1 MTPTQVWTR
10 TRGMRYRDGSMY
22 VGQLDRCGKR
32 VGYGTMRNPIYMYG
46 VYDPNNSGA
55 IANWME
61 YSGEWRNNLPNGY
74 GIARKCRGDELG
86 TRVTIY
92 EGEWIN
98 GEPVNDP

>member
-1 MTPTQVWTR
+1 
-10 TRGMRYRDGSMY
+10 
-22 VGQLDRCGKR
+22 
-32 VGYGTMRNPIYMYG
+32 
-46 VYDPNNSGA
+46 
-55 IANWME
+55 ME